1 MSHFYPGRIMLSL
14 IKAQGT
20 MVDRTLGTVVTLHC
34 PFELPKEAHL
44 ENGPNDWAVLEN
56 KN

>member
-1 MSHFYPGRIMLSL
+1 MLSL

-20 MVDRTLGTVVTLHC
+20 MVDRRSGAVVTLHC
-34 PFELPKEAHL
+34 TLELPKEAHL
-44 ENGPNDWAVLEN
+44 ENGPNDWAVPMN